1 MSDQPITARD
11 RILQA
16 ARALFLEQGYNGS
29 NLRDI
34 ATAAN
39 VSMGG
44 IYHHFS
50 SKEEIY
56 VSLLPATELAQRLPR
71 VLGLFRDS
79 AFPHNLSQI
88 GRAIFELVRDNTS
101 DFKLVYIDILE
112 FQGRNIKPIIDAL
125 YARFAADSRKLLAH
139 HPEEGVLRPVHPAV
153 FTRSIIALFLH
164 FYLESVML
172 QSSLSEDIGLT
183 EDEIADQMADLL
195 LHGIIVRER

>member
-16 ARALFLEQGYNGS
+16 ARSLFLEQGYNGS

-71 VLGLFRDS
+71 VLNLFRDA
-79 AFPHNLSQI
+79 AFPHNLSEI
-88 GRAIFELVRDNTS
+88 GRAIFELVRDNTT

-112 FQGRNIKPIIDAL
+112 FQGRNIKPIIEAL
-125 YARFAADSRKLLAH
+125 YVRFAADSRKLLAH

-172 QSSLSEDIGLT
+172 QISLSEDIGLS

-195 LHGIIVRER
+195 LHGIIVREP